1 MAILKSDVTILIR
14 QTKTNKQ
21 KKNSYDLV
29 QSWQCQAK
37 AILTKIF
44 KQTGVKEKAHVAL

>member
-1 MAILKSDVTILIR
+1 MAILKSDVTILMI
-14 QTKTNKQ
+14 
-21 KKNSYDLV
+21 KKKKKKPSYDLV